1 MAEKKKTYRIVEVEL
16 LKDHTHARVLRK
28 KGEKIDVAEDIA
40 EFLGQRGIAKAT
52 GKAK

>member
-28 KGEKIDVAEDIA
+28 K
-40 EFLGQRGIAKAT
+40 AKRSTSPRTSQNSWDSA
-52 GKAK
+52 A